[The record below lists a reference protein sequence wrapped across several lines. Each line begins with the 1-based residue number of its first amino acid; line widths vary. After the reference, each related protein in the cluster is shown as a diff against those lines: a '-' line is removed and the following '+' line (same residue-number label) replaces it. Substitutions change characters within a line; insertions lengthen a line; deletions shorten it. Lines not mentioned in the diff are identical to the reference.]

1 MTNPDN
7 RILSNYATFSQKT
20 KGRMIFENHIDERT
34 CFQRDRDR
42 ILHSAAFR
50 RLKHK
55 TQVFLNEQGDYYRTR
70 LTHTIEV
77 SQISR
82 SISFALN
89 LNEDLTEAIALSHDL
104 GHPPFGHAGEEI
116 LNEKMISYGGFDH
129 NEQALRIL
137 CELEKRYPN
146 FIGLNLCWETL
157 DGIIKHNGIIDKP
170 RLFVKILDSKFQFNL
185 NSNTSLEGQ
194 VAAIADDI
202 AYLTH
207 DFDDGLNSGILNINQ
222 IKNLPIIDM
231 IIKEISNKFINIT
244 DQFLAHEM
252 VRRLISVLVQDTINN
267 SKLNIKNYNIQ
278 SVENVKHCPKP
289 IVCFSSKT
297 LSNVSVIRDFLL
309 NKLWHH
315 PKVDKSKSLG
325 KKVISDLFDFFIK
338 DPNILINEEKLYN
351 NKKTMA
357 GKSPKSLERFVA
369 DKIASLTDRNAL
381 EMHKKYFKS
390 NYIL

>member
-116 LNEKMISYGGFDH
+116 LNEKMISFGGFDH

-170 RLFVKILDSKFQFNL
+170 RQFLKILDSKFQFDL

-231 IIKEISNKFINIT
+231 IIKEICNKFRNIT

-357 GKSPKSLERFVA
+357 GKSPKSLERFIA

>member
-116 LNEKMISYGGFDH
+116 LNEKMFSFGGFDH

-157 DGIIKHNGIIDKP
+157 EGIIKHNGIIDKP
-170 RLFVKILDSKFQFNL
+170 RQFLKILDSKFQFDL

>member
-116 LNEKMISYGGFDH
+116 LNEKMLSYGGFDH

-170 RLFVKILDSKFQFNL
+170 RQFLKILDSKFQFDL

-231 IIKEISNKFINIT
+231 IIKEICNKFRNIT

-289 IVCFSSKT
+289 IVCFSNKT

>member
-20 KGRMIFENHIDERT
+20 KGRMIFEKHIDERT

-129 NEQALRIL
+129 NKQALRIL

-146 FIGLNLCWETL
+146 FVGLNLCWETL
-157 DGIIKHNGIIDKP
+157 DGIIKLNGIIDKP
-170 RLFVKILDSKFQFNL
+170 RQFLKILDSKFQFDL

-278 SVENVKHCPKP
+278 SVESVKHCPKP

-338 DPNILINEEKLYN
+338 DPNILINEDKLYN

>member
-55 TQVFLNEQGDYYRTR
+55 TQGFLNEQGDYYRTR

-116 LNEKMISYGGFDH
+116 LNEKMISYGGFDQ

-146 FIGLNLCWETL
+146 FNGLNLCWETL

-231 IIKEISNKFINIT
+231 IIKEISNKFRNIT

-278 SVENVKHCPKP
+278 SVENVRHCPKP
-289 IVCFSSKT
+289 IVCFSNKT
-297 LSNVSVIRDFLL
+297 LSNVSVIREFLL

-351 NKKTMA
+351 SKKTMS

>member
-116 LNEKMISYGGFDH
+116 LNEKMLSYGGFDH

-170 RLFVKILDSKFQFNL
+170 RQFLKILDSKFQFDL

-289 IVCFSSKT
+289 IVCFSNKT

-351 NKKTMA
+351 NKKIMA

>member
-20 KGRMIFENHIDERT
+20 KGRMIFEKHIDGRT

-116 LNEKMISYGGFDH
+116 LNEKMISFGGFDH

-170 RLFVKILDSKFQFNL
+170 RQFLKILDSKFQFDL

-244 DQFLAHEM
+244 DQFLGHEM

>member
-20 KGRMIFENHIDERT
+20 KGRMIFENHIDGRT

-116 LNEKMISYGGFDH
+116 LNEKMISFGGFDH

-170 RLFVKILDSKFQFNL
+170 RQFLKILDSKFQFDL

-357 GKSPKSLERFVA
+357 GKTPKSLERFIA

>member
-7 RILSNYATFSQKT
+7 RILANYATFSQKT
-20 KGRMIFENHIDERT
+20 KGRMIFENHIDGRT

-116 LNEKMISYGGFDH
+116 LNEKMISFGGFDH

-170 RLFVKILDSKFQFNL
+170 RQFLKILDSKFQFDL

-207 DFDDGLNSGILNINQ
+207 DFDDGLNSGILNIKQ

-231 IIKEISNKFINIT
+231 IIREISNKFINIT

-357 GKSPKSLERFVA
+357 GKTPKSLERFIA

>member
-82 SISFALN
+82 SISFVLN

-116 LNEKMISYGGFDH
+116 LNEKMISFGGFDH

-231 IIKEISNKFINIT
+231 IIKEISNKFRNIT

-278 SVENVKHCPKP
+278 SVENVRHCPKP
-289 IVCFSSKT
+289 IVCFSNKT

>member
-82 SISFALN
+82 SISFVLN

-116 LNEKMISYGGFDH
+116 LNEKMLSYGGFDH

-146 FIGLNLCWETL
+146 FNGLNLCWETL

-231 IIKEISNKFINIT
+231 IIKEISDKFINIT

-267 SKLNIKNYNIQ
+267 SRLNIKNSNIQ

-289 IVCFSSKT
+289 IVCFSNKT
-297 LSNVSVIRDFLL
+297 LSNVSVIRNFLL

-325 KKVISDLFDFFIK
+325 KKVISDLFDFYIK

>member
-20 KGRMIFENHIDERT
+20 KGRMIFENHVDERT

-116 LNEKMISYGGFDH
+116 LNEKMFSFGGFDH

-170 RLFVKILDSKFQFNL
+170 RQFLKILDSKFQFDL

>member
-116 LNEKMISYGGFDH
+116 LNEKMISFGGFDH

-170 RLFVKILDSKFQFNL
+170 RQFLKILDSKFQFDL

-231 IIKEISNKFINIT
+231 IIKEICDKFRNIT

>member
-7 RILSNYATFSQKT
+7 RILANYATFSQKT
-20 KGRMIFENHIDERT
+20 KGRMIFENNIDERT

-116 LNEKMISYGGFDH
+116 LNEKMFSFGGFDH

-157 DGIIKHNGIIDKP
+157 DGIIKHNGIVDKP
-170 RLFVKILDSKFQFNL
+170 RQFLKILDSKFQFDL

-278 SVENVKHCPKP
+278 SVENVRQCPKP
-289 IVCFSSKT
+289 IVCFSNKT
-297 LSNVSVIRDFLL
+297 LSDVSVIRDFLL

-325 KKVISDLFDFFIK
+325 KKVISDLFDFFIE

>member
-116 LNEKMISYGGFDH
+116 LNEKMISFGGFDH

-170 RLFVKILDSKFQFNL
+170 RQFLKILDSKFQFDL

-231 IIKEISNKFINIT
+231 IIKEISDKFINIT

-297 LSNVSVIRDFLL
+297 LSNV
-309 NKLWHH
+309 
-315 PKVDKSKSLG
+315 
-325 KKVISDLFDFFIK
+325 
-338 DPNILINEEKLYN
+338 
-351 NKKTMA
+351 
-357 GKSPKSLERFVA
+357 
-369 DKIASLTDRNAL
+369 
-381 EMHKKYFKS
+381 
-390 NYIL
+390 

>member
-82 SISFALN
+82 SISFVLN

-116 LNEKMISYGGFDH
+116 LNEKMLSYGGFDH

-170 RLFVKILDSKFQFNL
+170 RQFLKILDSKFQFDL

-207 DFDDGLNSGILNINQ
+207 DFDDGLNSGMLNISQ

-231 IIKEISNKFINIT
+231 IIKEISNKFRNIT

-267 SKLNIKNYNIQ
+267 SKLNIKNSNIQ
-278 SVENVKHCPKP
+278 SVENVRHCPKL
-289 IVCFSSKT
+289 IVCFSNKT

-315 PKVDKSKSLG
+315 PKVDKSKLLG

-351 NKKTMA
+351 NKKTMTD
-357 GKSPKSLERFVA
+357 KSSKSLERFVA

>member
-146 FIGLNLCWETL
+146 FNGLNLCWETL

-357 GKSPKSLERFVA
+357 GKSSKSLERFVA

>member
-1 MTNPDN
+1 MNGN
-7 RILSNYATFSQKT
+7 S
-20 KGRMIFENHIDERT
+20 FESDI
-34 CFQRDRDR
+34 
-42 ILHSAAFR
+42 
-50 RLKHK
+50 
-55 TQVFLNEQGDYYRTR
+55 YRGV
-70 LTHTIEV
+70 L
-77 SQISR
+77 
-82 SISFALN
+82 SISQNQVA
-89 LNEDLTEAIALSHDL
+89 
-104 GHPPFGHAGEEI
+104 EI
-116 LNEKMISYGGFDH
+116 
-129 NEQALRIL
+129 
-137 CELEKRYPN
+137 EKRYPN

-231 IIKEISNKFINIT
+231 IIEEISNKFINIT
-244 DQFLAHEM
+244 DRFLAHEM

-278 SVENVKHCPKP
+278 SVENVRHCPKP
-289 IVCFSSKT
+289 IVCFSNKT

-357 GKSPKSLERFVA
+357 GKSSKSLERFVA
-369 DKIASLTDRNAL
+369 NKIASLTDRNAL

>member
-289 IVCFSSKT
+289 IVCFNSKT

-357 GKSPKSLERFVA
+357 GKSSKSLERFVA

>member
-116 LNEKMISYGGFDH
+116 LNEKMLSYGGFDH

-170 RLFVKILDSKFQFNL
+170 RQFLKILDSKFQFDL

-231 IIKEISNKFINIT
+231 IIKEICNKFRNIT

>member
-7 RILSNYATFSQKT
+7 RILANYATFSQKT

-116 LNEKMISYGGFDH
+116 LNEKMISFGGFDH

-170 RLFVKILDSKFQFNL
+170 RQFLKILDSKFQFDL

-289 IVCFSSKT
+289 IVCFSNKT

-309 NKLWHH
+309 NKLWHR

>member
-1 MTNPDN
+1 MINPDN

-20 KGRMIFENHIDERT
+20 KGRMIFENHIDGRT

-116 LNEKMISYGGFDH
+116 LNEKMISFGGFDH

-157 DGIIKHNGIIDKP
+157 DGIIKHNGIIEKP
-170 RLFVKILDSKFQFNL
+170 RQFLKILDSKFQFDL

-231 IIKEISNKFINIT
+231 IIKEISNKFTNIT

-351 NKKTMA
+351 NKKSMA

>member
-116 LNEKMISYGGFDH
+116 LNEKMISFGGFDH

-157 DGIIKHNGIIDKP
+157 EGIIKHNGIIDKP
-170 RLFVKILDSKFQFNL
+170 RQFLKILDSKFQFDL

-244 DQFLAHEM
+244 DQLLAHEM

-278 SVENVKHCPKP
+278 SVENVKHCPKL

-357 GKSPKSLERFVA
+357 GKSSKSLERFVA

>member
-20 KGRMIFENHIDERT
+20 KGRMIFENHVDERT

-116 LNEKMISYGGFDH
+116 LNEKMFSFGGFDH

-170 RLFVKILDSKFQFNL
+170 RLFVKILDSKFQFDL

-297 LSNVSVIRDFLL
+297 LSNVSVIRNFLL

-325 KKVISDLFDFFIK
+325 KKVISDLFDFYIK

>member
-82 SISFALN
+82 SISFVLN

-116 LNEKMISYGGFDH
+116 LNEKMLSYGGFDD

-157 DGIIKHNGIIDKP
+157 DGIIKHNCIIDKP
-170 RLFVKILDSKFQFNL
+170 RQFLKILDSKFQFDL

>member
-7 RILSNYATFSQKT
+7 RILANYATFSQKT

-116 LNEKMISYGGFDH
+116 LNEKMISFGGFDH

-157 DGIIKHNGIIDKP
+157 EGIIKHNGIIDKP
-170 RLFVKILDSKFQFNL
+170 RQFIKILDSKFQFDL

-267 SKLNIKNYNIQ
+267 SKLNIKNSNIQ
-278 SVENVKHCPKP
+278 SVENVRHCPKP
-289 IVCFSSKT
+289 IVCFSNKT
-297 LSNVSVIRDFLL
+297 LSDVTVIRDFLL
-309 NKLWHH
+309 N
-315 PKVDKSKSLG
+315 KSKSLG

>member
-82 SISFALN
+82 SISFVLN

-116 LNEKMISYGGFDH
+116 LNEKMLSYGGFDH

-146 FIGLNLCWETL
+146 FNGLNLCWETL

>member
-104 GHPPFGHAGEEI
+104 GHPPFGHAGEAI

-129 NEQALRIL
+129 NEQALRIV

-170 RLFVKILDSKFQFNL
+170 RQFLKILDSKFQFDL

-207 DFDDGLNSGILNINQ
+207 DFDDGLNSGMLNINQ

-231 IIKEISNKFINIT
+231 IIREISNKFVNIT

-278 SVENVKHCPKP
+278 SVENVRHCPKP
-289 IVCFSSKT
+289 IVCFSNKT

>member
-20 KGRMIFENHIDERT
+20 RGRMIFENHIDERT

-82 SISFALN
+82 SISFVLN

-146 FIGLNLCWETL
+146 FNGLNLCWETL

-170 RLFVKILDSKFQFNL
+170 RPFVQSLDSKFQFNL

-267 SKLNIKNYNIQ
+267 SKLNIKNSNIQ
-278 SVENVKHCPKP
+278 SVENVRHCPKP
-289 IVCFSSKT
+289 IVCFSNKT

-315 PKVDKSKSLG
+315 SKVDKSKLLG

-338 DPNILINEEKLYN
+338 DPDILINEEKLYN

>member
-1 MTNPDN
+1 
-7 RILSNYATFSQKT
+7 
-20 KGRMIFENHIDERT
+20 
-34 CFQRDRDR
+34 
-42 ILHSAAFR
+42 
-50 RLKHK
+50 
-55 TQVFLNEQGDYYRTR
+55 
-70 LTHTIEV
+70 
-77 SQISR
+77 
-82 SISFALN
+82 
-89 LNEDLTEAIALSHDL
+89 
-104 GHPPFGHAGEEI
+104 
-116 LNEKMISYGGFDH
+116 
-129 NEQALRIL
+129 
-137 CELEKRYPN
+137 
-146 FIGLNLCWETL
+146 
-157 DGIIKHNGIIDKP
+157 
-170 RLFVKILDSKFQFNL
+170 
-185 NSNTSLEGQ
+185 
-194 VAAIADDI
+194 
-202 AYLTH
+202 
-207 DFDDGLNSGILNINQ
+207 
-222 IKNLPIIDM
+222 M

-289 IVCFSSKT
+289 IVCFSGKT

>member
-116 LNEKMISYGGFDH
+116 LNEKMISFGGFDH

-170 RLFVKILDSKFQFNL
+170 RQFLKILDSKFQFDL

-231 IIKEISNKFINIT
+231 IIKKISNKFINIT

-297 LSNVSVIRDFLL
+297 LFDVSVIRDFLL

>member
-116 LNEKMISYGGFDH
+116 LNEKMFSFGGFDH

-170 RLFVKILDSKFQFNL
+170 RQFLKILDSKFQFDL

-267 SKLNIKNYNIQ
+267 TKLNIKNYNIQ
-278 SVENVKHCPKP
+278 SVENVRHCPKP
-289 IVCFSSKT
+289 IVCFSNKT

>member
-116 LNEKMISYGGFDH
+116 LNEKMISFGGFDH

-170 RLFVKILDSKFQFNL
+170 RLFVKILDSKFQFDL

-289 IVCFSSKT
+289 IVCFSNKT

-357 GKSPKSLERFVA
+357 GKSSKSLERFVA

>member
-116 LNEKMISYGGFDH
+116 LNEKMLSYGGFDH

-170 RLFVKILDSKFQFNL
+170 RQFLKILDSKFQFDL

-231 IIKEISNKFINIT
+231 IINEISNKFINIT

-289 IVCFSSKT
+289 IVCFSNKT

>member
-116 LNEKMISYGGFDH
+116 LNEKMISFGGFDH

-170 RLFVKILDSKFQFNL
+170 RQFLKILDSKFQFDL

-231 IIKEISNKFINIT
+231 IIKEICNKFRNIT

-278 SVENVKHCPKP
+278 SVENVRHCPKP
-289 IVCFSSKT
+289 IVCFSNKT

>member
-170 RLFVKILDSKFQFNL
+170 RQFLKILDSKFQFDL

-278 SVENVKHCPKP
+278 SVENVKHCSKP

>member
-129 NEQALRIL
+129 NEQALRIV

-170 RLFVKILDSKFQFNL
+170 RQFLKILDSKFQFDL

-267 SKLNIKNYNIQ
+267 SKLNIKNNNIQ

-289 IVCFSSKT
+289 IVCFSNKT

-338 DPNILINEEKLYN
+338 DPNILINEGKLYN

>member
-170 RLFVKILDSKFQFNL
+170 RQFLKILDSKFQFDL

-231 IIKEISNKFINIT
+231 IIKETSNKFINIT

-289 IVCFSSKT
+289 IVCFSNKT